1 MGDTL
6 FLFIS
11 LIFRYTGKGVVFT
24 RITHFYY
31 VSKISIVDEDLLAE
45 RYYAGIK
52 THLCVGALRSFKL
65 GYFKGQNIN
74 NISDLGMHLYKS
86 GDAIKHEKGQD
97 NLMEIS
103 SFMTELRKM
112 WAVIQKEDTEH
123 IDPYGYDVTINH

>member
-1 MGDTL
+1 MG
-6 FLFIS
+6 I
-11 LIFRYTGKGVVFT
+11 
-24 RITHFYY
+24 
-31 VSKISIVDEDLLAE
+31 
-45 RYYAGIK
+45 
-52 THLCVGALRSFKL
+52 RSGFHHH
-65 GYFKGQNIN
+65 FKGQNIN